1 MLNQITQLK
10 AKNPVVLDHIE
21 YTWVERTYTRKREQD
36 EFKLIASLRLAVL
49 MSAFKSTNDELLD
62 DPRIERRVNAL
73 LDHVRFHAPTLK
85 FHARFT
91 RTASEIIPGIY
102 LKINHACTEVA
113 LYREPDDNVVYMLG
127 A

>member
-1 MLNQITQLK
+1 MLKKLFELK
-10 AKNPVVLDHIE
+10 ASRPFIMDEIIYFH
-21 YTWVERTYTRKREQD
+21 VEPRHVRQREQD
-36 EFKLIASLRLAVL
+36 EFKLISSLRLAVL
-49 MSAFKSTNDELLD
+49 MSVFKSTNDELLD

-91 RTASEIIPGIY
+91 RTASEIIPGVY
-102 LKINHACTEVA
+102 LKVNYACTEAA
-113 LYREPDDNVVYMLG
+113 LYRESGDNVVYMLG